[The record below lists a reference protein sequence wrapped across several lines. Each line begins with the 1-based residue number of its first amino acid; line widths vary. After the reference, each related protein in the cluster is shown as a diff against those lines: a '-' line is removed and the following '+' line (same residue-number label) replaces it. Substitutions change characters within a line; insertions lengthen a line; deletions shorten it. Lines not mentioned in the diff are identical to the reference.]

1 MISIW
6 IWCQKAGC
14 AEEFTMSQKPPVD
27 EAILTFRRRFELS
40 TLLAHRTLNES
51 GHVVISSFNH
61 EEGLAR
67 VLT

>member
-6 IWCQKAGC
+6 PWCQKAGC
-14 AEEFTMSQKPPVD
+14 AEEFMMSQKPAVD

-40 TLLAHRTLNES
+40 TLQAHRTLTGS
-51 GHVVISSFNH
+51 GHVVISSFDH

-67 VLT
+67 GLT